1 MKKKFSLFIIAFILL
16 FNVQSF
22 ARVVYPEP
30 TKTFYVNDF
39 ADVID
44 SETEQNITSVN
55 LRYEKTKERPQIVVV
70 TVDSLQGLDE
80 KTYAVEL
87 FKKWEIGNKEYNNGL
102 LILLAIKER
111 RIKIETGYGLEGAIT
126 DAQAGRIL
134 DSSTGYLSSG
144 DYSRGIESI
153 FLQLANKVNEEYG
166 YNEDEIFDN
175 IDNSDKYTSNNNDTD
190 GFPNIL
196 KIIFIIILIIIFN
209 GFGGGRGRRR
219 RNGFYVPP
227 TIFRGGGG
235 FGGGGGFSG
244 GGGGSFGGGGSSG
257 GGGAGRGF

>member
-80 KTYAVEL
+80 KAYAVEL

-219 RNGFYVPP
+219 RSGFYVPP

-244 GGGGSFGGGGSSG
+244 GGGGSFGGGGCSG

>member
-44 SETEQNITSVN
+44 SKTEENITGVN

-80 KTYAVEL
+80 KAYAVEL
-87 FKKWEIGNKEYNNGL
+87 FKKWKIGNKEYNNGL

-144 DYSRGIESI
+144 DYSGGIESI

-166 YNEDEIFDN
+166 YDEDEIFDN
-175 IDNSDKYTSNNNDTD
+175 IDNSDKYASNDNDTA

-219 RNGFYVPP
+219 RSGFYIPP